1 MLLIERI
8 IGSRL
13 DPPLAGRIHDLEH
26 AGAVDVLIVS
36 RADVSR
42 RRFRATTR
50 GGADVAVA
58 LPRDQQLF
66 DGAILLLEAERALI
80 VRLDEQ
86 RWLRL
91 EPHTVADAIELGF
104 HAGNL
109 HWRVQFDGGALLV
122 ALEAPV
128 GDYLRRLEPLLAAGR
143 VRHLVVATADGSP

>member
-13 DPPLAGRIHDLEH
+13 DAGLSGRIHDLEH
-26 AGAVDVLIVS
+26 AGTIDVLVVS
-36 RADVSR
+36 PADVAR

-50 GGADVAVA
+50 GGVDVAVA

-66 DGAILLLEAERALI
+66 DGAVLMLEPDRALV

-91 EPHTVADAIELGF
+91 EPRTVADAIELGF

-128 GDYLRRLEPLLAAGR
+128 DGYLKRLEPLLAAGR
-143 VRHLVVATADGSP
+143 VGHAVVAGAELSR